1 MKLEWKDPESN
12 EMSWNEAK
20 ALEKDGWRLPT
31 RAELADAFDNKVE
44 GFESDY
50 NWSSSTYA
58 QDVKSAWTVDLG
70 GGGVNLYSKK
80 NDFYVRLCRELKE

>member
-31 RAELADAFDNKVE
+31 RAELADA
-44 GFESDY
+44 
-50 NWSSSTYA
+50 
-58 QDVKSAWTVDLG
+58 
-70 GGGVNLYSKK
+70 
-80 NDFYVRLCRELKE
+80 